1 MKLIISAFIAAGVL
15 ASAPALANLDLAK
28 KSNCMACHLVDK
40 KLVGPAYAEVA
51 AKYKGDANAVKMLAA
66 KVKAGSKPGVPG
78 VWGAVPMPPNPNVKD
93 ADMEILI
100 KWILAGAK

>member
-1 MKLIISAFIAAGVL
+1 MKLIVTAFVAAGML
-15 ASAPALANLDLAK
+15 ASTSALANLELAK
-28 KSNCMACHLVDK
+28 KSNCMACHTVDK
-40 KLVGPAYAEVA
+40 KLVGPAYADVA

-78 VWGAVPMPPNPNVKD
+78 VWGAVPMPPNPAVTD
-93 ADMEILI
+93 ANMEILI

>member
-1 MKLIISAFIAAGVL
+1 MKSIAPLLTVTCLMA
-15 ASAPALANLDLAK
+15 ASPAMANLDLAK
-28 KSNCMACHLVDK
+28 KNNCMSCHTVDK
-40 KLVGPAYAEVA
+40 KLVGPAYADVA
-51 AKYKGDANAVKMLAA
+51 AKYKGDPNAAKMLTA